1 MFRFFICA
9 LAGIGAGVATGF
21 AGLSAAVFIT
31 PMLVTF
37 LNIPVFEAVGI
48 ALASDVLASAVTA
61 FTYYKSGNI
70 DTGRSSTLLVSV
82 VTFTV
87 IGSIVAFAVSS
98 FAVGEHFMELIS
110 ITGSLVLGLKFIL
123 NPITRRAREKTVKRI
138 SPALLSALC
147 GAVIG
152 FVCGFQGTGGGMMML
167 FALTIVL
174 GYAFKTAVGTSVLI
188 MTFTAFIGAGVHFAI
203 NGFPNLEALLVCV
216 TFTFLAARV
225 SAQVANR
232 ITVKNLN
239 RTTGVLLAVSA
250 FVMLLTNLFIT

>member
-1 MFRFFICA
+1 MLEFLICA

-21 AGLSAAVFIT
+21 AGLSAAVFIS

-37 LNIPVFEAVGI
+37 LGVPVFEAVGI

-70 DTGRSSTLLVSV
+70 DTGRSSTLFVSV
-82 VTFTV
+82 ICFTV
-87 IGSIVAFAVSS
+87 IGTAVAFAVSS
-98 FAVGEHFMELIS
+98 FSVGEQAMELVS
-110 ITGSLVLGLKFIL
+110 ITGSLVLGLKFII
-123 NPITRRAREKTVKRI
+123 NPVTRRGKEKTKFF
-138 SPALLSALC
+138 SPTLLAALC

-188 MTFTAFIGAGVHFAI
+188 MAYTAFLGASVHFVI
-203 NGFPNLEALLVCV
+203 NGLPDLTMLLTCV
-216 TFTFLAARV
+216 VFTFIAARI
-225 SAQVANR
+225 AATVANKMSV
-232 ITVKNLN
+232 VKLN
-239 RTTGVLLAVSA
+239 RATGVLLAISA
-250 FVMLLTNLFIT
+250 AVMLLTLLFA

>member
-1 MFRFFICA
+1 MLEFLICA

-21 AGLSAAVFIT
+21 AGLSAAVFIS

-37 LNIPVFEAVGI
+37 LGVPVFEAVGI

-82 VTFTV
+82 ICFTV
-87 IGSIVAFAVSS
+87 IGTAVAFAVSS
-98 FAVGEHFMELIS
+98 FSVGEQAMELVS
-110 ITGSLVLGLKFIL
+110 ITGSLVLGLKFII
-123 NPITRRAREKTVKRI
+123 NPVTRRGKEKTKFF
-138 SPALLSALC
+138 SPTLLAALC

-188 MTFTAFIGAGVHFAI
+188 MAYTAFLGASVHFVI
-203 NGFPNLEALLVCV
+203 NGLPDLTMLLTCV
-216 TFTFLAARV
+216 VFTFIATRNVATV
-225 SAQVANR
+225 AKTKSVVTQNSA
-232 ITVKNLN
+232 
-239 RTTGVLLAVSA
+239 TGVLLAV
-250 FVMLLTNLFIT
+250 

>member
-1 MFRFFICA
+1 MLEFLICA

-21 AGLSAAVFIT
+21 AGLSAAVFIS

-37 LNIPVFEAVGI
+37 LGVPVFEAVGI
-48 ALASDVLASAVTA
+48 ALASDVLASATA

-82 VTFTV
+82 ICFTV
-87 IGSIVAFAVSS
+87 IGTAVAFAVSS
-98 FAVGEHFMELIS
+98 FSVGEQAMELVS
-110 ITGSLVLGLKFIL
+110 ITGSFVLGLKFII
-123 NPITRRAREKTVKRI
+123 NPVTRRGKEKTKFF
-138 SPALLSALC
+138 SPTLLAALC

-188 MTFTAFIGAGVHFAI
+188 MAYTAFLGASVHFVI
-203 NGFPNLEALLVCV
+203 NGLPDLTMLLTCV
-216 TFTFLAARV
+216 VFTFIAARI
-225 SAQVANR
+225 AATVANKMSV
-232 ITVKNLN
+232 VKLN
-239 RTTGVLLAVSA
+239 RATGVLLAISA
-250 FVMLLTNLFIT
+250 AVMLLTLLFA